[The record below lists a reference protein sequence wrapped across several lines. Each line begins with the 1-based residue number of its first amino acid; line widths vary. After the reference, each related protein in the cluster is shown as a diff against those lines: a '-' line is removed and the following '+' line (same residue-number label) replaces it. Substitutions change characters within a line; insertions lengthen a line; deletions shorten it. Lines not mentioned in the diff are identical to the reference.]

1 MKINYKNTALGLLD
15 NINVHSFTICEDA
28 ENSPLEYKRAVGLS
42 VINEFPKVAHLFKER
57 IQYISDPFYAAYNKS
72 VSKLAGVLDSEP
84 IDQSGTF
91 ISRSSPGETNT
102 IFYSITSE
110 GQKENFKLNAIIFF
124 FSKEAKK
131 DKPTLA
137 IIVQKNA
144 KGFKSFLS
152 ELAAK
157 NGLDEMSVIAD
168 VFSLILFLKYCDLE
182 TKEVKGNSR
191 ATHIGTKYVNETKN
205 NIQILDSTW
214 FTTLVRS
221 DGFHVRGHFRFQPC
235 GQGMK
240 DRKLI
245 WISDYDKEGYTRQA
259 KVLSQPTLTQ
269 P

>member
-15 NINVHSFTICEDA
+15 NITPYSFTICEDKDF
-28 ENSPLEYKRAVGLS
+28 SPPEYKRAVGLS
-42 VINEFPKVAHLFKER
+42 VVNEFPKVAHLFKEK
-57 IQYISDPFYAAYNKS
+57 IQYISDPFYAAYNRS
-72 VSKLAGVLDSEP
+72 VSKLSSVVDFEP
-84 IDQSGTF
+84 INQSGTF

-110 GQKENFKLNAIIFF
+110 GKKDDFKLNAIVFF
-124 FSKEAKK
+124 FCKEANK

-137 IIVQKNA
+137 IIVQKNS

-152 ELAAK
+152 NQATK

-168 VFSLILFLKYCDLE
+168 IFSLILFLKYCELE
-182 TKEVKGNSR
+182 IKEVKGNSK
-191 ATHIGTKYVNETKN
+191 ANHIGTKYVNETKN

-214 FTTLVRS
+214 FTTIVKS
-221 DGFHVRGHFRFQPC
+221 EGFHVRGHFRFQPC

-245 WISDYDKEGYTRQA
+245 WISDFDKEGYTRQA
-259 KVLSQPTLTQ
+259 KVLTQ
-269 P
+269 AT